1 MMEEFTP
8 QPLQS
13 GPGSGGSGTIALRS
27 SFTESSVCAPASSSV
42 RNYYVGRAHVSSHV
56 PVPSSRHMPQHP
68 EIELLRFRQ
77 TNVVHLRFLSAPQF
91 GLFYEK
97 RLR

>member
-1 MMEEFTP
+1 MEEFTP

-42 RNYYVGRAHVSSHV
+42 RNYYVGRARVSS
-56 PVPSSRHMPQHP
+56 
-68 EIELLRFRQ
+68 
-77 TNVVHLRFLSAPQF
+77 
-91 GLFYEK
+91 
-97 RLR
+97 